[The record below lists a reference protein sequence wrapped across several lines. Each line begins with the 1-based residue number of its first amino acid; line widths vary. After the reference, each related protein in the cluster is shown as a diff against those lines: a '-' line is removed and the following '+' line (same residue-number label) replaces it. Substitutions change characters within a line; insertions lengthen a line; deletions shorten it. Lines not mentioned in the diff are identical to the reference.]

1 MLGDEQLIDIQEVAE
16 TFGKSVESIRKYKN
30 FGIVRVS
37 EKNGNKDLFDRREI
51 ISLRAQ
57 LKELRLQGLSLS
69 QIADEIE
76 SVRRQGKNNNQA
88 VNPTVDLTNRQ
99 NPEQNPELQS
109 KILLADSESEIRSS
123 VAEHLQNLGYSVC
136 ETTDGE
142 ETIAKAFT
150 YDPQLIILELQLPKI
165 DGYQICRMLKGNSTT
180 EAIPIIIISTFET
193 KEKLIDTI
201 ENGADDY
208 VEKPFDLDELV
219 ARIKMVSHRESK
231 SR

>member
-219 ARIKMVSHRESK
+219 ARIKMVSHRGSK